1 MLVCGSYYFAHRV
14 YVQQVEWT
22 LSTVCTQQIFVESMN
37 DCGNMHQK
45 QISDSLQILLA
56 FY

>member
-1 MLVCGSYYFAHRV
+1 MLVCGSYYFAHSL

-37 DCGNMHQK
+37 D
-45 QISDSLQILLA
+45 
-56 FY
+56 

>member
-1 MLVCGSYYFAHRV
+1 MLVWGSYYFAHSV

-37 DCGNMHQK
+37 D
-45 QISDSLQILLA
+45 
-56 FY
+56 